1 MNIVWWLIIGLIAGL
16 IARALMPGDDSM
28 GLFATMVL
36 GLVGSVFGGFI
47 ADVVAGGDQSFSP
60 AGLIGSIVGAFLALL
75 LMRLFAGGSRAVG

>member
-1 MNIVWWLIIGLIAGL
+1 MNIVWWLIIGLVAGF

-47 ADVVAGGDQSFSP
+47 ADVVAGGDQDFSP
-60 AGLIGSIVGAFLALL
+60 AGLIGSVIGAMLALL